1 MTKLDLI
8 NESAKI
14 TGLSKVETEL
24 VLDSILNTIKLS
36 LSEGKRIDIRGFGSF
51 STKVKSAR
59 EARNPATNEKLFLD
73 KRYVPIFKVSK
84 LLKEF
89 VDSEMKDNIQEH
101 LFMPCGKKRKKKKM
115 NTHKR
120 KKRLR
125 ANRHKKK

>member
-51 STKVKSAR
+51 ATKVKEAR
-59 EARNPATNEKLFLD
+59 EARNPATNEKFFLD

-89 VDSEMKDNIQEH
+89 VNSEMKDNI
-101 LFMPCGKKRKKKKM
+101 
-115 NTHKR
+115 
-120 KKRLR
+120 
-125 ANRHKKK
+125 

>member
-51 STKVKSAR
+51 VTKIKEAR
-59 EARNPATNEKLFLD
+59 EARNPATNEKFFLD

-89 VDSEMKDNIQEH
+89 VNSEMKDNI
-101 LFMPCGKKRKKKKM
+101 
-115 NTHKR
+115 
-120 KKRLR
+120 
-125 ANRHKKK
+125 